1 MKIILE
7 KKYKKIGILGG
18 TFDPPHEGHLNI
30 SKIAIKK
37 LKLNK
42 IIWLITK
49 QNPLKKKPFLSVN
62 IRKKLSKSLVKKNK
76 KISIRYV
83 DDLVKS
89 KNTFNLLKFLLKKEK
104 KIKLYFLIGADNL
117 VYFHKWKNWKKI
129 PKLAKIVVFARPNYS
144 TKALSSIAAKKL
156 KKKDWIYLNYKK
168 INISSTLIRKF
179 W

>member
-89 KNTFNLLKFLLKKEK
+89 KNTFDLLNFLLKKEK

-156 KKKDWIYLNYKK
+156 KKEDWIYLNYKK
-168 INISSTLIRKF
+168 INISSSLIRKF
-179 W
+179 

>member
-1 MKIILE
+1 MNIILE

-49 QNPLKKKPFLSVN
+49 QNPLKKKPFLSLN

-156 KKKDWIYLNYKK
+156 KKEDWIYLNYKK
-168 INISSTLIRKF
+168 INISSSLIRKF
-179 W
+179 

>member
-1 MKIILE
+1 MKIILK

-89 KNTFNLLKFLLKKEK
+89 KNTFNLLNFLLKKEK

-156 KKKDWIYLNYKK
+156 KKEDWIYLNYKK
-168 INISSTLIRKF
+168 INISSSLIRKF
-179 W
+179 

>member
-1 MKIILE
+1 LKVILE

-49 QNPLKKKPFLSVN
+49 QNPLKKKPFLSLN

-89 KNTFNLLKFLLKKEK
+89 KNTFDLLNFLLKKEK

-156 KKKDWIYLNYKK
+156 KKEDWIYLNYNK
-168 INISSTLIRKF
+168 INISSSLIRKV
-179 W
+179 

>member
-156 KKKDWIYLNYKK
+156 KKEDWIYLNYKK
-168 INISSTLIRKF
+168 INISSSLIRKF
-179 W
+179 